1 MKNIATIALAALLM
15 NGCTPKMGEDIRIEP
30 QGNLRWENSGSEV
43 VLGIFSL
50 LGASVEKEEIRIG
63 TDLKVLNQWHS
74 DIKVVS
80 LTYAL
85 SEENEQFAD
94 GEAKRSAT
102 APIVIGS
109 GEEKIIPLILRVDP
123 KRLSVNR
130 LLSLIQSKRHLMIK
144 GDAVIEVWGIQKHYP
159 FEKEVTKLVQKA
171 LRGGA

>member
-1 MKNIATIALAALLM
+1 MKNIAAIALAALLI

-43 VLGIFSL
+43 MLGIFSL

-63 TDLKVLNQWHS
+63 TDLKVLNKWHS

-80 LTYAL
+80 LTYTL
-85 SEENEQFAD
+85 SEDQEPLAD
-94 GEAKRSAT
+94 GEAKRST
-102 APIVIGS
+102 TNPIVIAS

-123 KRLSVNR
+123 KRLRMNR
-130 LLSLIQSKRHLMIK
+130 LLSLIQSKRRLVIK

-159 FEKEVTKLVQKA
+159 FEKEATKLVQKA
-171 LRGGA
+171 LKGGA